1 MELSQQL
8 EFPHF
13 YRFYPHIRTHAYTH
27 VYAEVQRIYQS
38 RISVTNNNQVSVD
51 TFEVIGLASVE
62 LGADLS
68 GASPP
73 TYVFDCNTT
82 LNNGTNITWRFN
94 SEAPRFEIGPI
105 PNSQNGRRL
114 STSGIMTSD
123 LGVYTCLD
131 TYINTNVSIN
141 ITQGERLC
149 LSL

>member
-1 MELSQQL
+1 MCAQ
-8 EFPHF
+8 H
-13 YRFYPHIRTHAYTH
+13 THTYTH
-27 VYAEVQRIYQS
+27 MNAEVQRIYQS
-38 RISVTNNNQVSVD
+38 RISVSNNSQVSVD

-68 GASPP
+68 GASPL
-73 TYVFDCNTT
+73 TYFFDCSTT
-82 LNNGTNITWRFN
+82 LNNGANITWHFN
-94 SEAPRFEIGPI
+94 SEAPRFRIGPI

-114 STSGIMTSD
+114 SISGITASD

-131 TYINTNVSIN
+131 TYTNTNVSIN